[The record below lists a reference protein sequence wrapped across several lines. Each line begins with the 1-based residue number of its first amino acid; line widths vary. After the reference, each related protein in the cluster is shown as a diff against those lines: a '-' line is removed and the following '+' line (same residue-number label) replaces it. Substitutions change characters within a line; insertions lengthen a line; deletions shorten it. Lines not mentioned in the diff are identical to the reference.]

1 MRKLKYGILLGIFVA
16 MGSMT
21 TIHAATVASN
31 KSSLATVSDA
41 GSTDEEGEIEVSTME
56 ELSRFVSNE
65 EELRE
70 AVAYGGV
77 IELNQDILLTK
88 TLNLGSVKIIGH
100 DHKLY
105 TGEFSG
111 IDNLI
116 ELKGGELKN
125 LTIETNYE
133 KCAIHGKGK
142 IENVKLISKVE
153 AENVGIGGEHQGLTV
168 LNSTIEGYKTG
179 IEINKYYGHSYD
191 IRINDTTITRG
202 AYSVDGSIG
211 FKDRLDSRRD
221 SSEYRDSVLD
231 NVTISGYGI
240 AVDGA
245 RKVEG
250 GVFKNNNIG
259 LKEVYDI
266 NRAKVEK
273 NVVGIEVAA
282 NFTNVNVSDNK
293 TGIIIGRIGNDFEKS
308 VTGLVSNNE
317 VGIIIEEYSYKNL
330 SYDGLNIR
338 DNTQYDIYSERDIQ
352 INKDNLVKYNLEW
365 KDFDKDG
372 TSTLRKAYAMVG
384 KGDEFTITKY
394 SNEYS
399 RIKAVKV
406 NNIELAKD
414 KIQTT
419 KDGEGYI
426 HKITI
431 PANADKRVEIKYEYN
446 TLLVHDEAEL
456 RNAIQN
462 ANGETIYLKSDIA
475 LNNTLDIASLSLVNI
490 DGGGHKLYTTNN
502 NNLETLIHIPNAI
515 NVKLSNLNIVDTR
528 NSIGIPET
536 KAIVVDGNLELLNT
550 NIRNFTKAVV
560 VNSTGTYN
568 KISGEVLDGT
578 NIRQGSDNDTTTNT
592 TDNNTAGGSGGGGS
606 RGGSGG
612 GGSRGGSGGGGSR
625 GGSGGGGG
633 SRGAGAGVGIAKTGL
648 SQTQATLPTI
658 ASTLPSINTGKWEKV
673 NQKWSLKKADGQYAR
688 NQWANIASKWY
699 FLDKDGYIL
708 TGLNNINNNTYN
720 FAADGSMSLGW
731 VNINY
736 KWYYF
741 EPSSGAMKKGWLLYN
756 NNWYYLKADGT
767 MAVNEKTADG
777 YQVNNLGIWV
787 R

>member
-41 GSTDEEGEIEVSTME
+41 GSTDEEGEIKVSTME

-88 TLNLGSVKIIGH
+88 TLDLGSVKIIGH

-133 KCAIHGKGK
+133 KCAIYGNGK

-153 AENVGIGGEHQGLTV
+153 AENVGIKSNSGELTV

-179 IEINKYYGHSYD
+179 IENHTNYGLYNSS
-191 IRINDTTITRG
+191 INDTTITRG
-202 AYSVDGSIG
+202 AYSTDDSIG
-211 FKDRLDSRRD
+211 FKEVG
-221 SSEYRDSVLD
+221 SSYSVLT

-245 RKVEG
+245 GKVEG
-250 GVFKNNNIG
+250 GVFKNNNVG
-259 LKEVYDI
+259 LKEVHNI

-273 NVVGIEVAA
+273 NVVGIEAA
-282 NFTNVNVSDNK
+282 EDFTNVNVSDNK
-293 TGIIIGRIGNDFEKS
+293 TGIIISGSWYYDRKL
-308 VTGLVSNNE
+308 VTGLVTNNE
-317 VGIIIEEYSYKNL
+317 VGIVIEDDYRRF

-338 DNTQYDIYSERDIQ
+338 DNTQYDIYSEKDIQ
-352 INKDNLVKYNLEW
+352 INKDNLVKYKLEW

-384 KGDEFTITKY
+384 KGNEFTITKY

-399 RIKAVKV
+399 RIKTVKV
-406 NNIELAKD
+406 DNIELAKD

-456 RNAIQN
+456 INAIQN

-490 DGGGHKLYTTNN
+490 DGEGHKLHTTN
-502 NNLETLIHIPNAI
+502 NNLETLVHIPNAI
-515 NVKLSNLNIVDTR
+515 NVKLSNLNIVDIR

-568 KISGEVLDGT
+568 KISSEVLDGT
-578 NIRQGSDNDTTTNT
+578 NIRQGSDNDTTTTTNT

-612 GGSRGGSGGGGSR
+612 GGSRGGSR
-625 GGSGGGGG
+625 GGG
-633 SRGAGAGVGIAKTGL
+633 SRGAGAGAGIAKTGL
-648 SQTQATLPTI
+648 PQTQATLPTI

-767 MAVNEKTADG
+767 MAINEKTADG

>member
-1 MRKLKYGILLGIFVA
+1 M
-16 MGSMT
+16 
-21 TIHAATVASN
+21 
-31 KSSLATVSDA
+31 
-41 GSTDEEGEIEVSTME
+41 IEDDYR
-56 ELSRFVSNE
+56 RF
-65 EELRE
+65 
-70 AVAYGGV
+70 
-77 IELNQDILLTK
+77 
-88 TLNLGSVKIIGH
+88 
-100 DHKLY
+100 
-105 TGEFSG
+105 
-111 IDNLI
+111 
-116 ELKGGELKN
+116 
-125 LTIETNYE
+125 
-133 KCAIHGKGK
+133 
-142 IENVKLISKVE
+142 
-153 AENVGIGGEHQGLTV
+153 
-168 LNSTIEGYKTG
+168 
-179 IEINKYYGHSYD
+179 
-191 IRINDTTITRG
+191 
-202 AYSVDGSIG
+202 
-211 FKDRLDSRRD
+211 
-221 SSEYRDSVLD
+221 
-231 NVTISGYGI
+231 
-240 AVDGA
+240 
-245 RKVEG
+245 
-250 GVFKNNNIG
+250 
-259 LKEVYDI
+259 
-266 NRAKVEK
+266 
-273 NVVGIEVAA
+273 
-282 NFTNVNVSDNK
+282 
-293 TGIIIGRIGNDFEKS
+293 
-308 VTGLVSNNE
+308 
-317 VGIIIEEYSYKNL
+317 

-352 INKDNLVKYNLEW
+352 INKDNLVKYKLEW

-384 KGDEFTITKY
+384 KGNEFTITKY

-414 KIQTT
+414 KIHTT

-446 TLLVHDEAEL
+446 ILLVHDEVEL

-490 DGGGHKLYTTNN
+490 DGEGHKLYTTN

-515 NVKLSNLNIVDTR
+515 NVKLSNLNIVDIR

-592 TDNNTAGGSGGGGS
+592 TDNNTAGGSGGSGS
-606 RGGSGG
+606 RGG
-612 GGSRGGSGGGGSR
+612 GSRGGGSR

-633 SRGAGAGVGIAKTGL
+633 SRGAGAGAGIAKTGL
-648 SQTQATLPTI
+648 PQTQAALPTI

-741 EPSSGAMKKGWLLYN
+741 EPGSGAMKKGWLLYN

>member
-21 TIHAATVASN
+21 TINAGTVAGN

-41 GSTDEEGEIEVSTME
+41 GSTDEEGEIGVSTME

-65 EELRE
+65 EELRD

-133 KCAIHGKGK
+133 KCAIHGNGK

-153 AENVGIGGEHQGLTV
+153 AENVGIKSNFDELTV

-179 IEINKYYGHSYD
+179 IESYTD
-191 IRINDTTITRG
+191 RFNCKTSINDTTITRG

-211 FKDRLDSRRD
+211 FKSYR
-221 SSEYRDSVLD
+221 SSFGYSALN
-231 NVTISGYGI
+231 NVTILGYGI
-240 AVDGA
+240 GVDTA
-245 RKVEG
+245 KKVEG

-273 NVVGIEVAA
+273 NVVGIEAIYVF
-282 NFTNVNVSDNK
+282 NYTNINVSDNK
-293 TGIIIGRIGNDFEKS
+293 TGIIIGENFVDNKQSI
-308 VTGLVSNNE
+308 TGLVSNNE
-317 VGIIIEEYSYKNL
+317 VGIVIEDDHRRFSFD
-330 SYDGLNIR
+330 SLNIR

-372 TSTLRKAYAMVG
+372 ISTLRKAYAMVG
-384 KGDEFTITKY
+384 KGDEFTITKH

-399 RIKAVKV
+399 RIKTVKV
-406 NNIELAKD
+406 DNIELAKD
-414 KIQTT
+414 KIHTT

-446 TLLVHDEAEL
+446 TLLVHDEVEL

-462 ANGETIYLKSDIA
+462 ADGETIYLKSDIA

-490 DGGGHKLYTTNN
+490 DGEGHKLYTTNN
-502 NNLETLIHIPNAI
+502 NLETLVRIPNAI
-515 NVKLSNLNIVDTR
+515 NVKLSNLNIVDKR

-536 KAIVVDGNLELLNT
+536 KAIIVDGNLELLNT

-560 VNSTGTYN
+560 VNPTGTYN
-568 KISGEVLDGT
+568 KISGEVVDGT

-612 GGSRGGSGGGGSR
+612 GGSRGGSR
-625 GGSGGGGG
+625 GGSGGGG
-633 SRGAGAGVGIAKTGL
+633 SRGAGAGAGIAKTGL
-648 SQTQATLPTI
+648 PQTQATFPTI
-658 ASTLPSINTGKWEKV
+658 ASTLPSLNTGNWEKV

-708 TGLNNINNNTYN
+708 IGVYNINNATYN
-720 FAADGSMSLGW
+720 FGNDGAMNLGW
-731 VNINY
+731 VNTNN

-741 EPSSGAMKKGWLLYN
+741 EPVSGAMKKGWLLYN

>member
-21 TIHAATVASN
+21 TIHAGTVASN
-31 KSSLATVSDA
+31 KSSLATVSDV

-88 TLNLGSVKIIGH
+88 TLDLGSVKIIGH

-105 TGEFSG
+105 AREFSG

-133 KCAIHGKGK
+133 KCAIHGNGK

-153 AENVGIGGEHQGLTV
+153 AENVGIGGEHPRLTV

-179 IEINKYYGHSYD
+179 IRILGGHS
-191 IRINDTTITRG
+191 IEMSITVENTTITRG
-202 AYSVDGSIG
+202 GYNREGSIG
-211 FKDRLDSRRD
+211 VGL
-221 SSEYRDSVLD
+221 
-231 NVTISGYGI
+231 
-240 AVDGA
+240 VDVNG
-245 RKVEG
+245 
-250 GVFKNNNIG
+250 
-259 LKEVYDI
+259 
-266 NRAKVEK
+266 RAYNDFSMYV
-273 NVVGIEVAA
+273 NTYL
-282 NFTNVNVSDNK
+282 TNVNVSGYDIGVNCALKVVNGIFEDNNTALK
-293 TGIIIGRIGNDFEKS
+293 RVSTIEGAKIKNNKVGIESIGRIKS
-308 VTGLVSNNE
+308 VDIRDNKIGILIKEKGGLYTDSGLVTSN
-317 VGIIIEEYSYKNL
+317 GIGIVIVSGNQVDL
-330 SYDGLNIR
+330 SGLNIR
-338 DNTQYDIYSERDIQ
+338 DNTQYDIYSEKDIQ
-352 INKDNLVKYNLEW
+352 INKDNLVKYKLEW

-399 RIKAVKV
+399 RIKTVKV
-406 NNIELAKD
+406 DNIELAKD

-490 DGGGHKLYTTNN
+490 DGEGHKLYTTN

-550 NIRNFTKAVV
+550 NIRDFTKAVV

-592 TDNNTAGGSGGGGS
+592 TDNNTAGGSGGS
-606 RGGSGG
+606 
-612 GGSRGGSGGGGSR
+612 GSRGGSGGGGSR

-633 SRGAGAGVGIAKTGL
+633 SRGAGAGAGIAKTGL
-648 SQTQATLPTI
+648 PQTQAALPTI

>member
-88 TLNLGSVKIIGH
+88 TLDLGSVKIIGH

-133 KCAIHGKGK
+133 KCAIHGNGK
-142 IENVKLISKVE
+142 IENVKLIAKVE
-153 AENVGIGGEHQGLTV
+153 AENVGIKSNFDELTV

-179 IEINKYYGHSYD
+179 IESYTD
-191 IRINDTTITRG
+191 RFNRKTSINDTTITRG

-211 FKDRLDSRRD
+211 FKSYR
-221 SSEYRDSVLD
+221 SSFGYSALN
-231 NVTISGYGI
+231 NVTILGYGI
-240 AVDGA
+240 GVDTA
-245 RKVEG
+245 NKVEG

-273 NVVGIEVAA
+273 NVVGIEAIYVF
-282 NFTNVNVSDNK
+282 NYTNINVSDNK
-293 TGIIIGRIGNDFEKS
+293 TGIIIGENFVDNKQSI
-308 VTGLVSNNE
+308 TGLVSNNE
-317 VGIIIEEYSYKNL
+317 VGIVIEDDHRRFSFD
-330 SYDGLNIR
+330 SLNIR

-372 TSTLRKAYAMVG
+372 INTLRKAYAMVG
-384 KGDEFTITKY
+384 KGDEFTITKH

-399 RIKAVKV
+399 RIKTVKV
-406 NNIELAKD
+406 DNIELAKD
-414 KIQTT
+414 KIHTT

-490 DGGGHKLYTTNN
+490 DGEGHKLYTTND
-502 NNLETLIHIPNAI
+502 NLETLVHIPNAI

-568 KISGEVLDGT
+568 KISSEVLDGT

-625 GGSGGGGG
+625 GGSGGGG
-633 SRGAGAGVGIAKTGL
+633 SRGAGAGAGIAKTGL
-648 SQTQATLPTI
+648 PQTQATLPTI

-741 EPSSGAMKKGWLLYN
+741 EPGSGAMKKGWLLYN

-767 MAVNEKTADG
+767 MAINEKTADG

>member
-21 TIHAATVASN
+21 TIHAGNVASN

-88 TLNLGSVKIIGH
+88 TLDLGSVKIIGH

-105 TGEFSG
+105 AREFSG

-133 KCAIHGKGK
+133 KCAIYGTGK
-142 IENVKLISKVE
+142 IENVKLISKAE
-153 AENVGIGGEHQGLTV
+153 AENAGIKSNSGELTV

-179 IEINKYYGHSYD
+179 IENHTNYGLYNSS
-191 IRINDTTITRG
+191 INDTTITRG
-202 AYSVDGSIG
+202 AYSTDDSIG
-211 FKDRLDSRRD
+211 FKEVG
-221 SSEYRDSVLD
+221 SSYSVLT

-245 RKVEG
+245 GKVEG
-250 GVFKNNNIG
+250 GVFKNNNVG
-259 LKEVYDI
+259 LKEVHNI

-273 NVVGIEVAA
+273 NVVGIEAA
-282 NFTNVNVSDNK
+282 EDFTNVNVSDNK
-293 TGIIIGRIGNDFEKS
+293 TGIIVSGSWYYDRKL
-308 VTGLVSNNE
+308 VTGLVTNNE
-317 VGIIIEEYSYKNL
+317 VGIVIEDDYRRF

-338 DNTQYDIYSERDIQ
+338 DNTQYDIYSEKDIQ
-352 INKDNLVKYNLEW
+352 INKDNLVKYKLEW

-372 TSTLRKAYAMVG
+372 ISTLRKAYAMVG
-384 KGDEFTITKY
+384 KGNEFTITKY

-399 RIKAVKV
+399 RIKTVKV
-406 NNIELAKD
+406 DNIELAKD

-446 TLLVHDEAEL
+446 TLLVHDEVEL

-490 DGGGHKLYTTNN
+490 DGEGHKLYTTND
-502 NNLETLIHIPNAI
+502 NLETLVRIPNAI

-568 KISGEVLDGT
+568 KISSEVLDGT

-612 GGSRGGSGGGGSR
+612 GGSRGGSGGGG
-625 GGSGGGGG
+625 G
-633 SRGAGAGVGIAKTGL
+633 SRGAGAGAGIAKTGL
-648 SQTQATLPTI
+648 PQTQATLPTI

-673 NQKWSLKKADGQYAR
+673 NQKWSLKEADGQYAR

-741 EPSSGAMKKGWLLYN
+741 EPGSGAMKKGWLLYN

-767 MAVNEKTADG
+767 MAINEKTADG

>member
-21 TIHAATVASN
+21 TIHATTVASN

-105 TGEFSG
+105 TGKFSG

-133 KCAIHGKGK
+133 KCAIRGNGK

-153 AENVGIGGEHQGLTV
+153 AENVGIKSDSRELTV
-168 LNSTIEGYKTG
+168 LNSTIEGYKIG
-179 IEINKYYGHSYD
+179 IESSSSDTSMTDTTIT
-191 IRINDTTITRG
+191 DTTITRG
-202 AYSVDGSIG
+202 AYSADGSIG
-211 FKDRLDSRRD
+211 FKH
-221 SSEYRDSVLD
+221 YRGSFAYSVLN

-240 AVDGA
+240 GVDRA
-245 RKVEG
+245 AKVEG

-259 LKEVYDI
+259 LKEVSGI

-273 NVVGIEVAA
+273 NVVGIEVIYVHDYA
-282 NFTNVNVSDNK
+282 NINVSDNK
-293 TGIIIGRIGNDFEKS
+293 TGIIIGKKFGDNEESI
-308 VTGLVSNNE
+308 TGLVTNNE
-317 VGIIIEEYSYKNL
+317 VGIVIEDDHRRFSFD
-330 SYDGLNIR
+330 SLNIR

-456 RNAIQN
+456 INAIQN

-490 DGGGHKLYTTNN
+490 DGEGHKLYTTNN
-502 NNLETLIHIPNAI
+502 NLETLVHIPNAI
-515 NVKLSNLNIVDTR
+515 NVKLSNLNIVDMR

-568 KISGEVLDGT
+568 KISSEVLDGT
-578 NIRQGSDNDTTTNT
+578 NIRQGSDNDTTTTTNT

-612 GGSRGGSGGGGSR
+612 GGSRGGSRGGSGGGGSR
-625 GGSGGGGG
+625 GGG
-633 SRGAGAGVGIAKTGL
+633 SRGAGAGAGIAKTGL
-648 SQTQATLPTI
+648 PQTQATLPTI

-767 MAVNEKTADG
+767 MAINEKTADG

>member
-21 TIHAATVASN
+21 TIHAGTVASN

-88 TLNLGSVKIIGH
+88 TLDLGSVKIIGH

-105 TGEFSG
+105 TGGFSG

-133 KCAIHGKGK
+133 KCAIHGNGK

-153 AENVGIGGEHQGLTV
+153 AENVGIKGGSGKSMV

-179 IEINKYYGHSYD
+179 IGIYGEYSNEMS
-191 IRINDTTITRG
+191 ITVENTTITRG
-202 AYSVDGSIG
+202 GYNREGSIG
-211 FKDRLDSRRD
+211 VKLVDVDEWNY
-221 SSEYRDSVLD
+221 SSASVYVQAYL
-231 NVTISGYGI
+231 
-240 AVDGA
+240 
-245 RKVEG
+245 
-250 GVFKNNNIG
+250 
-259 LKEVYDI
+259 
-266 NRAKVEK
+266 
-273 NVVGIEVAA
+273 
-282 NFTNVNVSDNK
+282 TNVNVSGYDIGVDHVSKVVNGIFEDNNIALKRVPTIEGAKIKNNKVGIESIGTIKSVDIRDNK
-293 TGIIIGRIGNDFEKS
+293 IGILIKEKGS
-308 VTGLVSNNE
+308 LHTDSGLVTSN
-317 VGIIIEEYSYKNL
+317 GIGIVIVSGNQVDL
-330 SYDGLNIR
+330 SGLNIR

-352 INKDNLVKYNLEW
+352 INKDNLVKYELEW
-365 KDFDKDG
+365 KDFDKNK

-384 KGDEFTITKY
+384 KGNEFTITKY

-414 KIQTT
+414 KIHTT

-490 DGGGHKLYTTNN
+490 DGEGHKLYTTNN
-502 NNLETLIHIPNAI
+502 NLETLVHIPNAI

-568 KISGEVLDGT
+568 KISGEVLDGI
-578 NIRQGSDNDTTTNT
+578 NIRQGSDNNTTTNT
-592 TDNNTAGGSGGGGS
+592 TDNNTAGGS
-606 RGGSGG
+606 
-612 GGSRGGSGGGGSR
+612 
-625 GGSGGGGG
+625 GGGG

-648 SQTQATLPTI
+648 SQTQATLPAI

-741 EPSSGAMKKGWLLYN
+741 EPGSGAMKKGWLLYN

>member
-21 TIHAATVASN
+21 TIHAGTVAGN
-31 KSSLATVSDA
+31 KSSLATVSDV

-88 TLNLGSVKIIGH
+88 TLDLGSVKIIGH

-105 TGEFSG
+105 TGGFSG

-116 ELKGGELKN
+116 ELEGGELKN

-133 KCAIHGKGK
+133 KCAIHGNGK

-153 AENVGIGGEHQGLTV
+153 AENVGIKSNSEELTV

-179 IEINKYYGHSYD
+179 IESYTEYFNSKTS
-191 IRINDTTITRG
+191 INDTTITRG
-202 AYSVDGSIG
+202 AYSADGSIG
-211 FKDRLDSRRD
+211 FKS
-221 SSEYRDSVLD
+221 YRDSHGHSALN

-240 AVDGA
+240 GVDTA
-245 RKVEG
+245 KKVEG

-259 LKEVYDI
+259 LKEVHNI

-273 NVVGIEVAA
+273 NGVGIEAIYVA
-282 NFTNVNVSDNK
+282 NYTNINVSDNK
-293 TGIIIGRIGNDFEKS
+293 TGIIIGEILYDNGQL
-308 VTGLVSNNE
+308 VAGLVTNNE
-317 VGIIIEEYSYKNL
+317 VGIVIEDKYGNFSHANL
-330 SYDGLNIR
+330 NSLNIR
-338 DNTQYDIYSERDIQ
+338 DNTQYDIYSEEDIQ
-352 INKDNLVKYNLEW
+352 INKDNLVKYKLEW

-384 KGDEFTITKY
+384 KGDEFTITKH

-399 RIKAVKV
+399 RIKTVKV
-406 NNIELAKD
+406 DNIELAKD

-446 TLLVHDEAEL
+446 TLLVHDEMEL

-490 DGGGHKLYTTNN
+490 DGEGHKLYTTNN
-502 NNLETLIHIPNAI
+502 NLETLVRIPNAI
-515 NVKLSNLNIVDTR
+515 NVKLSNLNIVDKR

-568 KISGEVLDGT
+568 KISSEVVDGT
-578 NIRQGSDNDTTTNT
+578 NIRQGSDNNTTTNT
-592 TDNNTAGGSGGGGS
+592 TDNNTAGGGS

-612 GGSRGGSGGGGSR
+612 GGSRGA
-625 GGSGGGGG
+625 
-633 SRGAGAGVGIAKTGL
+633 GAGAGIAKTGL
-648 SQTQATLPTI
+648 PQTQAALPTI

>member
-65 EELRE
+65 EELKE

-77 IELNQDILLTK
+77 IELNQDILLTE

-116 ELKGGELKN
+116 ELEGGELKN

-133 KCAIHGKGK
+133 KCAIHGNGK
-142 IENVKLISKVE
+142 IENVKLTSKVE
-153 AENVGIGGEHQGLTV
+153 AENVGIKSNSGGLTV

-179 IEINKYYGHSYD
+179 IEIDNYYGHSSD

-211 FKDRLDSRRD
+211 FKDRLYSRRN

-293 TGIIIGRIGNDFEKS
+293 TGIIIGRIGDDFEKS
-308 VTGLVSNNE
+308 VTGLVANNE

-399 RIKAVKV
+399 RIKTVKV
-406 NNIELAKD
+406 DNIELAKD

-490 DGGGHKLYTTNN
+490 DGEGHKLYTTNN
-502 NNLETLIHIPNAI
+502 NLETLVHIPNAI
-515 NVKLSNLNIVDTR
+515 NVKLSNLNIVDIR

-633 SRGAGAGVGIAKTGL
+633 SRGAGAGAGIAKTGL
-648 SQTQATLPTI
+648 PQTQATLPTI

-741 EPSSGAMKKGWLLYN
+741 EPGSGAMKKGWLLYN

-767 MAVNEKTADG
+767 MAINEKTADG

>member
-21 TIHAATVASN
+21 TIHAGTVASN

-88 TLNLGSVKIIGH
+88 TLDLGSVKIIGH

-105 TGEFSG
+105 TGAFSG

-133 KCAIHGKGK
+133 KCAIHGNGK

-153 AENVGIGGEHQGLTV
+153 AENVGIKSNSEKLTV

-179 IEINKYYGHSYD
+179 IEINKYYGHSSD

-202 AYSVDGSIG
+202 TYSVDGSIG
-211 FKDRLDSRRD
+211 FKDYLEDRSYF
-221 SSEYRDSVLD
+221 SEHRNSVLD
-231 NVTISGYGI
+231 NVTILGYGI
-240 AVDGA
+240 GVDGA

-259 LKEVYDI
+259 LKEVGDI

-273 NVVGIEVAA
+273 NVVGIEAA
-282 NFTNVNVSDNK
+282 FNFTNVNVSDNK
-293 TGIIIGRIGNDFEKS
+293 TGIIIGGNGNEPVKS

-317 VGIIIEEYSYKNL
+317 VGIIIEKYSYRYL

-352 INKDNLVKYNLEW
+352 INKDNLVKYKLEW

-384 KGDEFTITKY
+384 KGDEFTITKH

-399 RIKAVKV
+399 RIKTVKV
-406 NNIELAKD
+406 DNIELAKD

-446 TLLVHDEAEL
+446 TLLVHDEVEL

-490 DGGGHKLYTTNN
+490 DGEGHKLYTTND
-502 NNLETLIHIPNAI
+502 NLETLVRIPSAI
-515 NVKLSNLNIVDTR
+515 NVKLSNLNIVDMR

-560 VNSTGTYN
+560 VNPTGTYN
-568 KISGEVLDGT
+568 KMSGEVVDGT
-578 NIRQGSDNDTTTNT
+578 NIRQGSDNNTTTNT

-612 GGSRGGSGGGGSR
+612 GSGGGGSR

-633 SRGAGAGVGIAKTGL
+633 SRGAGAGAGTAKTGL
-648 SQTQATLPTI
+648 PQTQATLPTI

-756 NNWYYLKADGT
+756 NNWYYLKTDGT

>member
-1 MRKLKYGILLGIFVA
+1 MRKLKYGILLGIFVT

-21 TIHAATVASN
+21 TIHAGTVASN

-88 TLNLGSVKIIGH
+88 TLDLGSVKIIGH

-105 TGEFSG
+105 TGAFLG

-133 KCAIHGKGK
+133 KCAIYGNGK

-153 AENVGIGGEHQGLTV
+153 AENVGIKSNSGELTV

-179 IEINKYYGHSYD
+179 IENHTDYALYNS
-191 IRINDTTITRG
+191 RINDTTITRG
-202 AYSVDGSIG
+202 AYSTDDSIG
-211 FKDRLDSRRD
+211 FKKVG
-221 SSEYRDSVLD
+221 SSYSVLT

-245 RKVEG
+245 GEVEG
-250 GVFKNNNIG
+250 GVFKNNNVG
-259 LKEVYDI
+259 LKEVHNI

-273 NVVGIEVAA
+273 NVVGIEAA
-282 NFTNVNVSDNK
+282 EDFTNVNVSDNK
-293 TGIIIGRIGNDFEKS
+293 TGIIVSGSWYYDRKL
-308 VTGLVSNNE
+308 VTGLVTNNE
-317 VGIIIEEYSYKNL
+317 VGIVIEDDYRRF

-352 INKDNLVKYNLEW
+352 INKDNLVKYKLEW

-384 KGDEFTITKY
+384 KGNEFTITKY

-414 KIQTT
+414 KIHTT

-446 TLLVHDEAEL
+446 ILLVHDEVEL

-490 DGGGHKLYTTNN
+490 DGEGHKLYTTN

-515 NVKLSNLNIVDTR
+515 NVKLSNLNIVDIR

-592 TDNNTAGGSGGGGS
+592 TDNNTAGGSGGSGS
-606 RGGSGG
+606 RGG
-612 GGSRGGSGGGGSR
+612 GSRGGGSR

-633 SRGAGAGVGIAKTGL
+633 SRGAGAGAGIAKTGL
-648 SQTQATLPTI
+648 PQTQAALPTI

-741 EPSSGAMKKGWLLYN
+741 EPGSGAMKKGWLLYN

>member
-21 TIHAATVASN
+21 TIHAGTVAGN
-31 KSSLATVSDA
+31 KSSLATVSDV

-70 AVAYGGV
+70 AVAYGGT

-133 KCAIHGKGK
+133 KCAIYGNGK

-153 AENVGIGGEHQGLTV
+153 AENVGIKSNSEELTV

-179 IEINKYYGHSYD
+179 IENHKSYGLYNS
-191 IRINDTTITRG
+191 RINDTTITRG

-211 FKDRLDSRRD
+211 FKELGST
-221 SSEYRDSVLD
+221 YSVLT

-245 RKVEG
+245 GKVEG

-259 LKEVYDI
+259 LKGVSDI

-273 NVVGIEVAA
+273 NVVGIITRAYF
-282 NFTNVNVSDNK
+282 NYTNINVSDNK
-293 TGIIIGRIGNDFEKS
+293 TGIIIGKILYDSKQS
-308 VTGLVSNNE
+308 ATGLVTNNE
-317 VGIIIEEYSYKNL
+317 VGIVIEDDYRHF

-399 RIKAVKV
+399 RMKTVKV

-446 TLLVHDEAEL
+446 TLLVHDEVEL

-462 ANGETIYLKSDIA
+462 ADGETIYLKSDIA

-490 DGGGHKLYTTNN
+490 DGEGHRLYTTNN
-502 NNLETLIHIPNAI
+502 NLETLVRIPNAI
-515 NVKLSNLNIVDTR
+515 NVKLSNLNIVDVR

-568 KISGEVLDGT
+568 KISSEVVDGT
-578 NIRQGSDNDTTTNT
+578 NIRQGSDNNTTTNT
-592 TDNNTAGGSGGGGS
+592 TDNNTAGGSGS
-606 RGGSGG
+606 

-633 SRGAGAGVGIAKTGL
+633 SRGGSGGGGGFRGAGVGAGIAKTGL
-648 SQTQATLPTI
+648 PQTQATLPTI
-658 ASTLPSINTGKWEKV
+658 ASTLPSINIGKWEKV

>member
-41 GSTDEEGEIEVSTME
+41 GSTDEEGEIGVSTME

-77 IELNQDILLTK
+77 IELNQDILLTE

-116 ELKGGELKN
+116 ELKDGELKN

-133 KCAIHGKGK
+133 KCAIRGNGK

-153 AENVGIGGEHQGLTV
+153 AENVGIKSDSRELTV

-179 IEINKYYGHSYD
+179 IENHTNYGLYNSS
-191 IRINDTTITRG
+191 INDTTITRG
-202 AYSVDGSIG
+202 AYSTDDSIG
-211 FKDRLDSRRD
+211 FKEVG
-221 SSEYRDSVLD
+221 SSYSVLT

-245 RKVEG
+245 GKVEG
-250 GVFKNNNIG
+250 GVFKNNNVG
-259 LKEVYDI
+259 LKEVHNI

-273 NVVGIEVAA
+273 NVVGIEAA
-282 NFTNVNVSDNK
+282 EDFTNVNVSDNK
-293 TGIIIGRIGNDFEKS
+293 TGIIVSGSWYYDRKL
-308 VTGLVSNNE
+308 VTGLVTNNE
-317 VGIIIEEYSYKNL
+317 VGIVIEDDYRRF

-338 DNTQYDIYSERDIQ
+338 DNTQYDIYSEKDIQ
-352 INKDNLVKYNLEW
+352 INKDNLVKYKLEW

-372 TSTLRKAYAMVG
+372 ISTLRKAYAMVG
-384 KGDEFTITKY
+384 KGNEFTITKY

-399 RIKAVKV
+399 RIKTVKV
-406 NNIELAKD
+406 DNIELAKD

-446 TLLVHDEAEL
+446 TLLVHDEVEL

-490 DGGGHKLYTTNN
+490 DGEGHKLYTTND
-502 NNLETLIHIPNAI
+502 NLETLVRIPNAI

-568 KISGEVLDGT
+568 KISSEVLDGT

-612 GGSRGGSGGGGSR
+612 GGSRGGSGGGG
-625 GGSGGGGG
+625 G
-633 SRGAGAGVGIAKTGL
+633 SRGAGAGAGIAKTGL
-648 SQTQATLPTI
+648 PQTQATLPTI

-673 NQKWSLKKADGQYAR
+673 NQKWSLKEADGQYAR

-741 EPSSGAMKKGWLLYN
+741 EPGSGAMKKGWLLYN

-767 MAVNEKTADG
+767 MAINEKTADG